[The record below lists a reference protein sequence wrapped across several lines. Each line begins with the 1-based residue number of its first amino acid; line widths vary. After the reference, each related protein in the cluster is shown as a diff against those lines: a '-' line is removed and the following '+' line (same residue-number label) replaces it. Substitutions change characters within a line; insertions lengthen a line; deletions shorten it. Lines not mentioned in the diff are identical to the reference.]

1 MRRIRMW
8 GLLAAFLLA
17 ASAPAAAD
25 VTIDAA
31 NFPDAVFRGHVK
43 TNWDS
48 DHDRTLSDAEIA
60 AVDSADVH
68 GKGIQSLKGIEHFTE
83 LVSLVCWNNR
93 LTSLDVSQNKKLVK
107 LSCSKNQLTA
117 LDVSKNKDLVKL
129 FCSINPLTSL
139 DVSQNKELVELYCS
153 GNQLTSL
160 DVSKNTK
167 LVELYCSDNQLTSLD
182 VSKNT
187 ALVELSCGNNQLTS
201 LDVSKNTALV
211 KLACSGNQL
220 TALDV
225 SKNENLKKLYCL
237 GNRLTALDVSKNEK
251 LEELWCSD
259 NHLTSLD
266 VSQNTKLKE
275 LKCERNRLT
284 FLDLGGLGDLVPTSV
299 DVGGQTR
306 DGLKVRKIGSE
317 YVVDLGVF
325 LLSADRF
332 VKVKALAG
340 QAGSTDLVVS
350 YDSASGRASFD
361 ALPDTVTYKYDT
373 GKDPLSMDVR
383 LTTELVSPDVPPT
396 PPSGPGVPGT
406 PPSGPGVPGTPP
418 SGPGVPPTPPS
429 GPGVPPVTSPV
440 SPEPSSGGG
449 GCDAGL
455 SGLALALVG
464 AFLLRKKV

>member
-1 MRRIRMW
+1 M
-8 GLLAAFLLA
+8 
-17 ASAPAAAD
+17 
-25 VTIDAA
+25 
-31 NFPDAVFRGHVK
+31 
-43 TNWDS
+43 
-48 DHDRTLSDAEIA
+48 
-60 AVDSADVH
+60 
-68 GKGIQSLKGIEHFTE
+68 
-83 LVSLVCWNNR
+83 
-93 LTSLDVSQNKKLVK
+93 
-107 LSCSKNQLTA
+107 SK
-117 LDVSKNKDLVKL
+117 
-129 FCSINPLTSL
+129 
-139 DVSQNKELVELYCS
+139 
-153 GNQLTSL
+153 
-160 DVSKNTK
+160 
-167 LVELYCSDNQLTSLD
+167 
-182 VSKNT
+182 
-187 ALVELSCGNNQLTS
+187 
-201 LDVSKNTALV
+201 
-211 KLACSGNQL
+211 
-220 TALDV
+220 
-225 SKNENLKKLYCL
+225 
-237 GNRLTALDVSKNEK
+237 
-251 LEELWCSD
+251 
-259 NHLTSLD
+259 
-266 VSQNTKLKE
+266 
-275 LKCERNRLT
+275 NRLT
-284 FLDLGGLGDLVPTSV
+284 FLDLQGLNLLSSV
-299 DVGGQTR
+299 DVGGQAR

-361 ALPDTVTYKYDT
+361 DLPDTVTYRYVT

-383 LTTELVSPDVPPT
+383 LTTELVSPDVPPTPPSGPGVPPTPPSGPGVPGT